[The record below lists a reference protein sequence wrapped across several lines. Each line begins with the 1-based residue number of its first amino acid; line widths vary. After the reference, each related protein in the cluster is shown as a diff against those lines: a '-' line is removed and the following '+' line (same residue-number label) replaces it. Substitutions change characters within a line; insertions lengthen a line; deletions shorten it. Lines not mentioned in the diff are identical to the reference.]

1 MIDRPAPNAD
11 FLDRPEVRSKL
22 RARPVAT
29 YLGARRGLI
38 GYALLVIVAAAGAAN
53 ALRTINPLLG
63 VALALVPAHA
73 LYDWIVSWYRVAS
86 LPYHQAVERTSTD
99 WTDPPEHRDGTEGE
113 PDDST

>member
-53 ALRTINPLLG
+53 ALLG

-86 LPYHQAVERTSTD
+86 LPYHQAVEQTSTD
-99 WTDPPEHRDGTEGE
+99 RTEPPEHRDGTEGE